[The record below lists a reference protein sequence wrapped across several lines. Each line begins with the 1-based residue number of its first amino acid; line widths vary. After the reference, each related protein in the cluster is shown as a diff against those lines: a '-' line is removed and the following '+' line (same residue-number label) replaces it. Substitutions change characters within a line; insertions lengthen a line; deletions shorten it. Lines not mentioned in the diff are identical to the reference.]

1 MTASVVVVGS
11 ANLDIILNVARR
23 PVAGE
28 TLLGSSLKE
37 VPGGKGVNQALS
49 AARLVSTVFVGAVG
63 RDSAGQ
69 LIEHAL
75 AGAGVNI
82 DHVMRGE
89 VPTGR
94 AYIQLTPDGENSI
107 IVMPLAN
114 YEVTPEIAVAALERA
129 QPNLVLAQLE
139 VPEEV
144 TFAAAQWCRERNARF
159 VFNPSPAR
167 SIAGAAVV
175 NADPI
180 IVNHVEAQMILGI
193 ESEDH
198 AALARELARQFTSV
212 VLTAGPNGAFIAD
225 ADEVRHILGEQVV
238 AVDTT
243 GAGDAFAGTLAG
255 HLALGA
261 RLVDAA
267 VRANLEAARV
277 IQLPREER

>member
-1 MTASVVVVGS
+1 MVVGS